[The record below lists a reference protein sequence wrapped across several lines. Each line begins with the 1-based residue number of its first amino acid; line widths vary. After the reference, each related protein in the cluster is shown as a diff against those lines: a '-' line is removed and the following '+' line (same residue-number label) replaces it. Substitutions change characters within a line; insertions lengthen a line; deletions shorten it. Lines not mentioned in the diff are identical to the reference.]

1 MLLQKGGGCV
11 YLQEEEKAGKFYIPP
26 FQLLKKCWTISNYKQ
41 TGSWISLCS
50 GLFTLLL
57 CETAEVW
64 GLSHLDTNRCM
75 KIIQKTK
82 RRSRAAG
89 WPPPLLLL
97 RFLCKS
103 NRHFASLFP
112 WLRTSRWQEGA
123 DMQSRLFFTVAQVS
137 ATHEQPTKRA
147 VTVSWLCA
155 LRPVDDKKQKSGPRL
170 NSSSQTVTDSLSQ
183 RFIKGNKKKSFK
195 SVYDYKC
202 LSTLCGWSLGYVHAC
217 ERLCVHAHDWC
228 IWIRGEGE
236 KSVSEFIQR

>member
-123 DMQSRLFFTVAQVS
+123 DMQSRLFSQLHRWARRTSSRPNGLSPCRDFVRFCPSVTKSRKVAHVW
-137 ATHEQPTKRA
+137 TH
-147 VTVSWLCA
+147 
-155 LRPVDDKKQKSGPRL
+155 PVKQ
-170 NSSSQTVTDSLSQ
+170 SQTLHHNDSS
-183 RFIKGNKKKSFK
+183 KGIKKKSFK
-195 SVYDYKC
+195 SVYDYKW